1 LFGWVYLFG
10 LSPGAGESE
19 GGVEEVGGFRGAMI
33 SLFFSFVKRTKTKIK
48 AEDGYELGVMIYK

>member
-10 LSPGAGESE
+10 LSPGAGESK

-33 SLFFSFVKRTKTKIK
+33 SLFFSFVKRTKIK
-48 AEDGYELGVMIYK
+48 AEDGYELGVMI